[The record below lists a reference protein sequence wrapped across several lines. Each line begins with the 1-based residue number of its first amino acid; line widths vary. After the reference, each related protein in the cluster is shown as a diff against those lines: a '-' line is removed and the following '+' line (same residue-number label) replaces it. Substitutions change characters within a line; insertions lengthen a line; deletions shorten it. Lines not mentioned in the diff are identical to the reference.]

1 MIASCVRHLLAA
13 VLVAVALSCS
23 SGERE
28 MADSARR
35 LGREHAQLLI
45 DCERDTLRMQY
56 LLLEVR
62 SREQLLRSN
71 DYQQAADTYIRAFE
85 EYIRDNNDS
94 LARLI
99 F

>member
-1 MIASCVRHLLAA
+1 MTASCIRFLLLVALAA
-13 VLVAVALSCS
+13 ATLSCS
-23 SGERE
+23 SEERE
-28 MADSARR
+28 KADSASR
-35 LGREHAQLLI
+35 LGREHAQRVI
-45 DCERDTLRMQY
+45 DCKSDTLRMQY

-71 DYQQAADTYIRAFE
+71 GYQQAADTYVRAFE
-85 EYIRDNNDS
+85 EYIKSNNDS